1 MSKLSDYSK
10 FDHLDEDDSDEE
22 QPTHQHQQPEVE
34 VASASPSLAPAAS
47 SSDPAPAPAAAAPPP
62 VGGGAAPEGATTRK
76 DETTGR
82 FVFEYNGHPVYEWE
96 QTLDDVTIYI
106 TAPPFVTK
114 GNQLNCII
122 SARHLKLGR
131 QQQGSGS
138 SPQQDS
144 NSNHQWFLNED
155 TFGTVDVSESTWS
168 LEPDDGKK
176 IITIYLIKAHR
187 GELWEAALRGN
198 QAASSTLDPMA
209 KEQVK
214 KDMMLERF
222 QEENPGM
229 DFRGAEF
236 NGSVPDA
243 RTFMDG
249 VKYR

>member
-22 QPTHQHQQPEVE
+22 PTQQQQQP
-34 VASASPSLAPAAS
+34 VAASDSPSLAPAS
-47 SSDPAPAPAAAAPPP
+47 TDPLPSAP
-62 VGGGAAPEGATTRK
+62 VGATTRK

-82 FVFEYNGHPVYEWE
+82 YVFEYNGNTVYEWE

-114 GNQLNCII
+114 GKQLNCII
-122 SARHLKLGR
+122 SARHLKLGG
-131 QQQGSGS
+131 QES
-138 SPQQDS
+138 D
-144 NSNHQWFLNED
+144 QWFLNED

-176 IITIYLIKAHR
+176 VITIYLTKAHR

-249 VKYR
+249 VKYE

>member
-10 FDHLDEDDSDEE
+10 FDHLDEDESDEE
-22 QPTHQHQQPEVE
+22 PTQQQPV
-34 VASASPSLAPAAS
+34 VPCASPSLAPAS
-47 SSDPAPAPAAAAPPP
+47 TDPAPS
-62 VGGGAAPEGATTRK
+62 ATTRK

-106 TAPPFVTK
+106 AAPPHVTK

-122 SARHLKLGR
+122 SARHLKLGG
-131 QQQGSGS
+131 QGS
-138 SPQQDS
+138 D
-144 NSNHQWFLNED
+144 QWFLNED
-155 TFGTVDVSESTWS
+155 TFATVDVSESTWS
-168 LEPDDGKK
+168 LERDDGKNV
-176 IITIYLIKAHR
+176 ITIYLTKAHR

-209 KEQVK
+209 LEQVR

-243 RTFMDG
+243 RNFMDG

>member
-10 FDHLDEDDSDEE
+10 FDHLDEDDLDEE
-22 QPTHQHQQPEVE
+22 PTQQQPV
-34 VASASPSLAPAAS
+34 VASASPSLAPAS
-47 SSDPAPAPAAAAPPP
+47 TDPAPAAPA
-62 VGGGAAPEGATTRK
+62 GATTRK

-82 FVFEYNGHPVYEWE
+82 YVFEYNGNPIYEWE

-106 TAPPFVTK
+106 TAPPHVTK

-122 SARHLKLGR
+122 SARHLKLGG
-131 QQQGSGS
+131 QGS
-138 SPQQDS
+138 D
-144 NSNHQWFLNED
+144 QWFLNED
-155 TFGTVDVSESTWS
+155 TFGIVDVSESTWS
-168 LEPDDGKK
+168 LEEDDGKK
-176 IITIYLIKAHR
+176 VITIYLIKAHR

-198 QAASSTLDPMA
+198 QVASSTLDPVA

-249 VKYR
+249 VKYQ